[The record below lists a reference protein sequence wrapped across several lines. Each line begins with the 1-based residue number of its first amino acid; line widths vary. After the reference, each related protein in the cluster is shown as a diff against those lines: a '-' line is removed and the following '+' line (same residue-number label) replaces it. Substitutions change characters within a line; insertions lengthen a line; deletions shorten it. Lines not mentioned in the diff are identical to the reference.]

1 MKYRV
6 TIHQTA
12 FDDIQVIADYI
23 EKEYKAPATANNFLD
38 GIEAAL
44 YSLELNASVF
54 AVSTSPSLL
63 KYGKNV
69 RRINYKKFAIIY
81 TIELNV
87 VHVYRIIHG
96 SLIID

>member
-1 MKYRV
+1 MKYRI

-12 FDDIQVIADYI
+12 FDDIQAIADYI
-23 EKEYKAPATANNFLD
+23 EKEHKAPATADNFLD

-44 YSLELNASVF
+44 YSLELNATVF
-54 AVSTSPSLL
+54 AISTSPSIL
-63 KYGKNV
+63 KYGKNA

-81 TIELNV
+81 TVERNV
-87 VHVYRIIHG
+87 VHVYRIMPG